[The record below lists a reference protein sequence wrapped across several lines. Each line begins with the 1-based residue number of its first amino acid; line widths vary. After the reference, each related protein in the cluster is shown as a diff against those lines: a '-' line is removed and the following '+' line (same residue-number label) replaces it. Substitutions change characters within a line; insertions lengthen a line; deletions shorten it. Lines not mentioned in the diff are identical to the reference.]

1 MIHED
6 YFRWLVDL
14 LQDDYLRDNYQKL
27 MWKLFTTEFTW
38 IVDYDS
44 NRAKDGLYL
53 RYLFSRVID
62 EDFDMEIG
70 CTLLEMMI
78 ALARRCD
85 DDIMYD
91 AELGDR
97 TGYWFWV
104 MLENLG
110 LDLNDDYG
118 YNERSVDRIID
129 ILLKRKYRR
138 NGHGSLF
145 PCDENET
152 DFRKMDIWWQL
163 NSYLNEKFPV

>member
-1 MIHED
+1 MIRED

-27 MWKLFTTEFTW
+27 LWKLFTTEFTW

-53 RYLFSRVID
+53 RYLFSRIID

-97 TGYWFWV
+97 SGYWFWV

-110 LDLNDDYG
+110 LDLDDDFG
-118 YNERSVDRIID
+118 YNEYSVNRIID
-129 ILLKRKYRR
+129 ILLNRKYRR
-138 NGHGSLF
+138 NGHGGLF

-163 NSYLNEKFPV
+163 NSYLNEKYPV